1 MANRIQ
7 FCGAAQ
13 TVTGSRHLIT
23 TNGKKILVDCG
34 LFQGKKEIR
43 ERNWE
48 PFPIHPHE
56 IDSIVITHAHT
67 DHIGYL
73 PVLVKHGYRGPIY
86 STKATLGLCRISL
99 PDSGR
104 LQEEDARFR
113 NKHGYTRHKPALPL
127 YTEEDAYRC
136 LKQFETVKYRTNTNL
151 PGKAVFRY
159 SPAGHILGSAFVE
172 LFFENGER
180 IVMSGDVGRYNTPLI
195 KDPCC
200 VDFGEYLVMESTY
213 GDRLHEHSD
222 PELELEKVINR
233 AVENGSVVLLPS
245 FAIGR
250 TQEVLYYI
258 KKLQDAGRIERIP
271 IFVDSP
277 MATKATVEYLN
288 QTEEH
293 DEEAKLAFSQ
303 NDNPIEP
310 DLLEYVRD
318 REMSKMLNSRRGPM
332 MVISGSG
339 MANGGRILHHLL
351 HRIEDPSTTVVFTG
365 YQAEGTLGREIL
377 DGAQEVEIYRRRLQV
392 NARIERLHALSAHA
406 DQGEMMQW
414 LRNFKQPPKTTFLVH
429 GEPDAQEAFRDKI
442 VSELGWNV
450 VIPKHLEAFGLA

>member
-34 LFQGKKEIR
+34 LFQGRREIR

-48 PFPIHPHE
+48 PFPISPHE
-56 IDSIVITHAHT
+56 IDAIVITHAHT

-73 PVLVKHGYRGPIY
+73 PVLVRHGYQGPIY
-86 STKATLGLCRISL
+86 STKATLGLARISL

-104 LQEEDARFR
+104 LQEEDARYR

-127 YTEEDAYRC
+127 YTEKDAYAC
-136 LKQFETVKYRTNTNL
+136 LKLFQTVKYRTETNL
-151 PGKAVFRY
+151 PGKAIFRY

-180 IVMSGDVGRYNTPLI
+180 IVMSGDVGRYDTPLI

-200 VDFGEYLVMESTY
+200 IDFGEYLVMESTY
-213 GDRLHEHSD
+213 GDRFHEQSD
-222 PELELEKVINR
+222 PEAELERVIGR
-233 AVENGSVVLLPS
+233 AVREGSAVLMPS

-258 KKLQDAGRIERIP
+258 KKLQDAGRIPRIP

-293 DEEAKLAFSQ
+293 DEEAKLAFQQ

-310 DLLEYVRD
+310 DLLEFVRD
-318 REMSKMLNSRRGPM
+318 RETSKMLNSRKGPM
-332 MVISGSG
+332 IVIAGSG
-339 MANGGRILHHLL
+339 MANGGRIIHHLL
-351 HRIEDPSTTVVFTG
+351 HRIENPSTALVFTG

-377 DGAQEVEIYRRRLQV
+377 DGAKEVEIFGRRVQV
-392 NARIERLHALSAHA
+392 NATVERLHALSAHA

-414 LRNFKQPPKTTFLVH
+414 LSGFKQPPKKTFLVH
-429 GEPDAQEAFRDKI
+429 GEPNAQAVFRERI
-442 VSELGWNV
+442 VRELGWNV
-450 VIPKHLEAFGLA
+450 EIPKHLEAFDLV

>member
-34 LFQGKKEIR
+34 LFQGRREIR

-48 PFPIHPHE
+48 PFPIDPRE
-56 IDSIVITHAHT
+56 IDAIVLTHAHT
-67 DHIGYL
+67 DHLGFL
-73 PVLVKHGYRGPIY
+73 PVLVKLGYRGPIY
-86 STKATLGLCRISL
+86 STKATLGLARISL

-104 LQEEDARFR
+104 LQEEDARYR
-113 NKHGYTRHKPALPL
+113 NKHGYSRHKPALPL
-127 YTEEDAYRC
+127 YTEKDAYAC
-136 LKQFETVKYRTNTNL
+136 LKQFHTVKYRTNVDL
-151 PGKAVFRY
+151 PGKAIFRY
-159 SPAGHILGSAFVE
+159 SPAGHILGSAFIE

-180 IVMSGDVGRYNTPLI
+180 IVMSGDVGRYDTPII

-213 GDRLHEHSD
+213 GDRLHEQSD
-222 PELELEKVINR
+222 PEGELERVIGDAVR
-233 AVENGSVVLLPS
+233 AGSVVLLPS

-250 TQEVLYYI
+250 TQEVLYYV
-258 KKLQDAGRIERIP
+258 KKLQDSGKIPRVP

-293 DEEAKLAFSQ
+293 DEEAKLAFDM

-310 DLLEYVRD
+310 ALLEFVRD
-318 REMSKMLNSRRGPM
+318 RDMSKMLNSRKGPM
-332 MVISGSG
+332 MIIAGSG

-351 HRIEDPSTTVVFTG
+351 HRIEDPSTIVVFTG

-377 DGAQEVEIYRRRLQV
+377 DGAPEIEIFRRTLKV
-392 NARIERLHALSAHA
+392 SARIERLHALSAHA
-406 DQGEMMQW
+406 DQAEMMQW
-414 LRNFKQPPKTTFLVH
+414 LGDFKQPPKKTFLVH
-429 GEPDAQEAFRDKI
+429 GEPAVQEVFRDKI
-442 VSELGWNV
+442 VKELGWKV
-450 VIPKHLEAFGLA
+450 EIPKHLEAFDLV

>member
-43 ERNWE
+43 ERNWQ
-48 PFPIHPHE
+48 PFPIDPKE
-56 IDSIVITHAHT
+56 IDAIVITHAHT

-73 PVLVKHGYRGPIY
+73 PVLIKHGYRGPIY
-86 STKATLGLCRISL
+86 STRATLGLCRISL

-113 NKHGYTRHKPALPL
+113 NKHGYTRHQPALPL
-127 YTEEDAYRC
+127 YTEEDAYAC
-136 LKQFETVKYRTNTNL
+136 LKQFVTVKYHTNIDL
-151 PGKAVFRY
+151 PGKAIFRY
-159 SPAGHILGSAFVE
+159 APSGHILGSAFAE
-172 LFFENGER
+172 IFFENGER
-180 IVMSGDVGRYNTPLI
+180 IVMSGDLGRYDTPLI

-200 VDFGEYLVMESTY
+200 IDFGEYLVMESTY
-213 GDRLHEHSD
+213 GDRLHEHTD
-222 PELELEKVINR
+222 PEAELERVINS
-233 AVENGSVVLLPS
+233 AVQRSSVVLLPS

-250 TQEVLYYI
+250 TQEVLYYV
-258 KKLQDAGRIERIP
+258 KKLQDAGRIARIP
-271 IFVDSP
+271 IYVDSP
-277 MATKATVEYLN
+277 MASKATVEYLN

-293 DEEAKLAFSQ
+293 DEEAKMAFDA

-318 REMSKMLNSRRGPM
+318 KEMSKMLNSRKGPM
-332 MVISGSG
+332 MIIAGSG
-339 MANGGRILHHLL
+339 MANGGRIMHHLL
-351 HRIEDPSTTVVFTG
+351 HRIEDPSTTIVFTG

-377 DGAQEVEIYRRRLQV
+377 DGADEVEIFRHRVRV
-392 NARIERLHALSAHA
+392 NAQVERLHALSAHA

-414 LRNFKQPPKTTFLVH
+414 LGQFKQPPKTTYIVH
-429 GEPDAQEAFRDKI
+429 GEPEAQTVFRDKI
-442 VSELGWNV
+442 VKELGWNV
-450 VIPKHLEAFGLA
+450 VIPKHLEAFDLA